1 LNREKFHS
9 QALYHR
15 NAEERGYEGEN
26 RNTVYMTERTPVSSD
41 KGKSRFIPV
50 ICVVAAM
57 VLTLVIAGCTST
69 QATAKTGDTVRVFYS
84 VGFPDGTVF
93 ETNENM
99 TPLEFTVGS
108 GQVIPGFNDAVIGL
122 AAGQSKTVT
131 VPAEQ
136 AYGPVRPD
144 FINDLDSAE
153 VITNIQELEKAGM
166 IREIRYPG
174 MDPVFEYQRSD
185 GSVGYLKFSN
195 ITETTITVDENH
207 PLAGKDLVFT
217 IRLSEIVPKS

>member
-1 LNREKFHS
+1 MVRLFLIVTQR
-9 QALYHR
+9 R
-15 NAEERGYEGEN
+15 DYEGEN

-41 KGKSRFIPV
+41 KGKSRLIPV

-84 VGFPDGTVF
+84 VGFPDGTIF

-122 AAGQSKTVT
+122 AAGQSRSVT

-144 FINDLDSAE
+144 FINDLDSAA
-153 VITNIQELEKAGM
+153 VIANVAELEKAGM
-166 IREIRYPG
+166 IREISYPG
-174 MDPVFEYQRSD
+174 MDPVFEYQRND